1 MESLESRLKA
11 RAVELGFA
19 LSGIAPATDADGFD
33 RFTAWLD
40 RGFAG
45 EMQYLHRL
53 RQERRHPRSVM
64 ESVRS
69 VLMVG
74 LEYCPGEPSDVS
86 RRVNDITRHLTV
98 LGSPS
103 GRVASY
109 AAGPD
114 YHRFIW
120 DRLNALC
127 DWLEA
132 ESPGGQ
138 MRALTRRLINVGRR
152 LVGGHQRL

>member
-1 MESLESRLKA
+1 MESLESRLKV
-11 RAVELGFA
+11 RATELGFA

-53 RQERRHPRSVM
+53 HQERRHPSAVM
-64 ESVRS
+64 NGVRS

-74 LEYCPGEPSDVS
+74 LEYYSGSAGGFSP
-86 RRVNDITRHLTV
+86 V
-98 LGSPS
+98 LECDETQHGAYAPRSPS
-103 GRVASY
+103 GRVAAY

-120 DRLNALC
+120 DRLNELC
-127 DWLEA
+127 DW
-132 ESPGGQ
+132 
-138 MRALTRRLINVGRR
+138 
-152 LVGGHQRL
+152 